1 MKKSGIYTCTGD
13 KGTTSLVGG
22 IRVSKTHV
30 RLDAYGTIDELNS
43 QIGLLLTYLTE
54 SDDRELILYIQHKL
68 FSLGAYLATD
78 QSQTALRVES
88 QISEGSIRRLEQAI
102 DVIDADLPPM
112 KAFILPGGTRAAAVC
127 HVCRTVCRRAERRVL
142 ALEVTL
148 GIEIEERLKCFLKS
162 LSEYLF
168 VLSRKFNQKADS
180 AEIFWDKSCL

>member
-88 QISEGSIRRLEQAI
+88 QISEESIRRLEQTI

-142 ALEVTL
+142 ALEEVL
-148 GIEIEERLKCFLKS
+148 GIEIEERIKCFLNR
-162 LSEYLF
+162 LSDYLF
-168 VLSRKFNQKADS
+168 VLSRKLNQKADS